1 MQVSDMPKAFLRYQL
16 QNSIRQLSP
25 SPTLFEAVLGVEQ
38 EKITAQLAEFEEIR
52 GIQMQRLKESCVTE
66 LAALHGK
73 RVLFLGDSL
82 TADELGYRVLVSS
95 AAALEA
101 RNAAISG
108 ATTSSLLP
116 ICRHRIFSKTSPVPE
131 VISIMLGTNDAVSI
145 GREEMHLVSLGEYLR
160 NMREI
165 LTWSKKTGARV
176 LLFAIPAVLE
186 QRFCAHAA
194 ASGRLQSNRA
204 IATYNAGLAALAA
217 ELGIELIAH
226 VAQEN
231 ESYFEKDGL
240 HWSVQGQTH
249 FAEQWLRAA
258 YKAFNKEEKA

>member
-1 MQVSDMPKAFLRYQL
+1 MTENFLRYQL
-16 QNSIRQLSP
+16 QNSTEKLSP
-25 SPTLFEAVLGVEQ
+25 SPALFEAALGVEQ
-38 EKITAQLAEFEEIR
+38 EKIIAQLAEFEEIR
-52 GIQMQRLKESCVTE
+52 RIQVQRLKESYAAE
-66 LAALHGK
+66 LAVLHGK

-82 TADELGYRVLVSS
+82 TADELGYRALVSD
-95 AAALEA
+95 AAALES
-101 RNAAISG
+101 RNAAVSG
-108 ATTSSLLP
+108 ATTSSLLLT
-116 ICRHRIFSKTSPVPE
+116 CRNKIFSKTSPVPE

-145 GREEMHLVSLGEYLR
+145 GREELHLVSSGEYLR

-204 IATYNAGLAALAA
+204 IATYNAGLAALAK

-226 VAQEN
+226 VVQEN
-231 ESYFEKDGL
+231 EAYFEKDGL
-240 HWSVQGQTH
+240 HWSVRGQAH
-249 FAEQWLRAA
+249 FAEQWLKDA
-258 YKAFNKEEKA
+258 YKAFNKGEGT

>member
-1 MQVSDMPKAFLRYQL
+1 MTETFLRYQL
-16 QNSIRQLSP
+16 QNSIGKLSP
-25 SPTLFEAVLGVEQ
+25 SPALFEAVLGVEQ
-38 EKITAQLAEFEEIR
+38 ERIAAQLAELEEIR
-52 GIQMQRLKESCVTE
+52 LVQVQRLKEGYAAE

-82 TADELGYRVLVSS
+82 TVDELGYRTLVSD
-95 AAALEA
+95 AAELEA

-108 ATTSSLLP
+108 ATTSSLLLT
-116 ICRHRIFSKTSPVPE
+116 CRNKILSKTSPVPE

-186 QRFCAHAA
+186 QRYCAHAA
-194 ASGRLQSNRA
+194 ASGKLQSNRA
-204 IATYNAGLAALAA
+204 IATYNAGLATLAK
-217 ELGIELIAH
+217 ELEIELIAH

-231 ESYFEKDGL
+231 EAYFEKDGL
-240 HWSVQGQTH
+240 HWSVQGQVH
-249 FAEQWLRAA
+249 FAEQWLKAA
-258 YKAFNKEEKA
+258 YKAFNKGERA